1 MKKNLYNKKNKQDL
15 IKEIDKENF
24 NRSTYSFYRY
34 TKLKNMTLTHASF
47 KEKKERLLKKIIKR

>member
-34 TKLKNMTLTHASF
+34 TKLKNIN
-47 KEKKERLLKKIIKR
+47 KLLDNLYFEWS